1 MKVLSRYDVPS
12 KLIKVDS
19 MQYTQ
24 SGKVARNKMRTAY
37 VKETLNDE
45 PTGHYM
51 GETYTFGKYGGKLKH
66 LEPET
71 LLMPLFEEMNSIFP
85 KIIPDIDDV
94 VIGNIVGNGGNIARK
109 ALLEAGLA
117 ESIPGVTMDRQC
129 GSGLES
135 IIYACRMVQAGA
147 GHIYIAGGVEST
159 SRAPWKI
166 KRPQSVY
173 DTQLPEFYERAS
185 FAPKGQD
192 PSMIEAA
199 ENVAQYYHIT
209 RKQQDAFAIRS
220 HHLTHQYYKNGSI
233 SNEIVS
239 LNIKGHLFDKDE
251 SIKPTLTEQRLNRLR
266 PLLANGTVTVGN
278 SCMKMTALRLHSL

>member
-1 MKVLSRYDVPS
+1 
-12 KLIKVDS
+12 
-19 MQYTQ
+19 
-24 SGKVARNKMRTAY
+24 
-37 VKETLNDE
+37 
-45 PTGHYM
+45 
-51 GETYTFGKYGGKLKH
+51 
-66 LEPET
+66 
-71 LLMPLFEEMNSIFP
+71 MPLFEEMNSTFP

-192 PSMIEAA
+192 PSMIEQLKMLR
-199 ENVAQYYHIT
+199 NIIILRVNNKMPLRYVVIIS
-209 RKQQDAFAIRS
+209 RINIIRM
-220 HHLTHQYYKNGSI
+220 
-233 SNEIVS
+233 EV
-239 LNIKGHLFDKDE
+239 
-251 SIKPTLTEQRLNRLR
+251 
-266 PLLANGTVTVGN
+266 
-278 SCMKMTALRLHSL
+278 

>member
-1 MKVLSRYDVPS
+1 
-12 KLIKVDS
+12 
-19 MQYTQ
+19 
-24 SGKVARNKMRTAY
+24 
-37 VKETLNDE
+37 
-45 PTGHYM
+45 M

-166 KRPQSVY
+166 KRLNQCMIHNYQNFMSVLFCTKRSRSKY
-173 DTQLPEFYERAS
+173 DRELKMLRNIIILRVNNKMPLRYVVIIS
-185 FAPKGQD
+185 
-192 PSMIEAA
+192 
-199 ENVAQYYHIT
+199 HINI
-209 RKQQDAFAIRS
+209 IRM
-220 HHLTHQYYKNGSI
+220 
-233 SNEIVS
+233 EV
-239 LNIKGHLFDKDE
+239 
-251 SIKPTLTEQRLNRLR
+251 
-266 PLLANGTVTVGN
+266 
-278 SCMKMTALRLHSL
+278 